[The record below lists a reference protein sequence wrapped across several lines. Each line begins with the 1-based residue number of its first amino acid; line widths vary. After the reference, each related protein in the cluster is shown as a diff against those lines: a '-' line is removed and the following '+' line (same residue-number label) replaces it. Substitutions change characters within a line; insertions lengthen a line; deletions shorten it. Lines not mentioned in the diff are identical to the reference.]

1 MLPILAP
8 IVSML
13 AGKGLDVLS
22 NAIEGGADKAIELV
36 SEKTGI
42 DLSKGSVTNE
52 EIAELKKF
60 QREHES
66 ELLVYHAENTANAR
80 DMQKTALEQDDEFSK
95 RFIYYFA
102 ALWSIAAIAFMF
114 GITFIDI
121 PAGSERFADTI
132 LGFLLGTI
140 VATIINFFY
149 GSSKGSQDK
158 TTQINRLAG

>member
-13 AGKGLDVLS
+13 AGKGLDLLS

-42 DLSKGSVTNE
+42 DLTKGSVSKE

-66 ELLVYHAENTANAR
+66 ELLKYHAENTANAR
-80 DMQKTALEQDDEFSK
+80 AMQAEALAQDDVFSK
-95 RFIYYFA
+95 RFVYYFA
-102 ALWSIAAIAFMF
+102 SLWSIAAIVFIF
-114 GITFIDI
+114 GITFITI
-121 PAGSERFADTI
+121 PEGNERFADTI

-158 TTQINRLAG
+158 DILIKGK

>member
-1 MLPILAP
+1 
-8 IVSML
+8 ML

-42 DLSKGSVTNE
+42 DLTKGSVSKE
-52 EIAELKKF
+52 EIVELQKF
-60 QREHES
+60 QREYES
-66 ELLVYHAENTANAR
+66 ELLKYHTENTKSAR
-80 DMQKTALEQDDEFSK
+80 DMQKAALEQDDVFSK
-95 RFIYYFA
+95 RFVYYFA
-102 ALWSIAAIAFMF
+102 SLWSIASIVFIF
-114 GITFIDI
+114 GITFITI
-121 PAGSERFADTI
+121 PEGNERFADTI

-158 TTQINRLAG
+158 NVLINSK

>member
-66 ELLVYHAENTANAR
+66 ELLAYHAKNTASAR

-102 ALWSIAAIAFMF
+102 TLWSIAAIAFMF

>member
-1 MLPILAP
+1 MAPFIAP
-8 IVSML
+8 IISML

-42 DLSKGSVTNE
+42 DLTKGSVSKE
-52 EIAELKKF
+52 EIVELQKF
-60 QREHES
+60 QREYES
-66 ELLVYHAENTANAR
+66 ELLKYHTENTKSAR
-80 DMQKTALEQDDEFSK
+80 DMQKAALEQDDVFSK
-95 RFIYYFA
+95 RFVYYFA
-102 ALWSIAAIAFMF
+102 SLWSIASIVFIF
-114 GITFIDI
+114 GITFITI
-121 PAGSERFADTI
+121 PEGNERFADTI

-158 TTQINRLAG
+158 NVLINSK